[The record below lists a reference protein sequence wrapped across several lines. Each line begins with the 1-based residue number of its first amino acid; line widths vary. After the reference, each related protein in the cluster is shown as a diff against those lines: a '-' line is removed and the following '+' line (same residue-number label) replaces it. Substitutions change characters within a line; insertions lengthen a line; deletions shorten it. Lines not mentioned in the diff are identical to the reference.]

1 MTDREKLIKLL
12 SAPCRKHTH
21 CSEDYCQR
29 NREHCK
35 SDFADHLLANGVRL
49 ETKQA
54 ISDKISD
61 KIETNIYDS
70 EEIHHN
76 CTVQILRNSIT
87 GEQSIGWW
95 AEELPPMEF

>member
-1 MTDREKLIKLL
+1 MTDREKLIMLMI
-12 SAPCRKHTH
+12 SARDLATL
-21 CSEDYCQR
+21 D
-29 NREHCK
+29 REA
-35 SDFADHLLANGVRL
+35 DFLLANGVRL

-54 ISDKISD
+54 TSDKISD

-95 AEELPPMEF
+95 PEELPPMEF

>member
-1 MTDREKLIKLL
+1 MTDREKLIMLMI
-12 SAPCRKHTH
+12 SARDLATL
-21 CSEDYCQR
+21 D
-29 NREHCK
+29 REA
-35 SDFADHLLANGVRL
+35 DFLLAHGVRL
-49 ETKQA
+49 ERKQA
-54 ISDKISD
+54 TIDKISD

-95 AEELPPMEF
+95 SEELPPMEF